1 MALAS
6 GLRSS
11 LAGAASDRNRDRLK
25 SALGVAAFHALL
37 GYIFIAGL
45 GFDVVREVRE
55 ELKMFDVAREVP
67 PPPAEPPPPTGEM
80 TEKKKTPDP
89 EGAASPANLRNTPSP
104 IVAPPPKVRLE
115 VPPPVIAAPVAAE
128 GTAPA
133 AGAAEVPGPGTGKG
147 GQGTGTGSGEHGN
160 GNGGGGGGGVAVGPR
175 YLSGII
181 RSSDYPRPRTE
192 TGPERVVHFRVVVGT
207 DGRLSRCRV
216 TRSSG
221 YPDLDKVTCRLYERR
236 FRFSPARDVW
246 GRAVPQVLDADHAW
260 WGIGE
265 RGGPRGQE

>member
-1 MALAS
+1 
-6 GLRSS
+6 
-11 LAGAASDRNRDRLK
+11 
-25 SALGVAAFHALL
+25 VAAFHALL